1 MEAGRGV
8 ENVPPP
14 RQMPPT
20 IASQPASR
28 QQEVMQG
35 NNRPPRLLPAGLFG
49 FINR

>member
-20 IASQPASR
+20 IASQPATR
-28 QQEVMQG
+28 QQEVMHEVLIEP
-35 NNRPPRLLPAGLFG
+35 NLEALRA
-49 FINR
+49 